1 MSKTVENLRKLR
13 DHTDDELRTQLADTR
28 DELFRL
34 QLGQYTNQVSSTALM
49 TTKRR
54 DIARILTLLN
64 GRKAGI
70 ETQAQKSATDASASS
85 EADEGAKKTKKATKT
100 AKPASKKPAPKTKK
114 AE

>member
-1 MSKTVENLRKLR
+1 VSKAVENLKKLR
-13 DHTDDELRTQLADTR
+13 DHTDDELRTALADTR

-34 QLGQYTNQVSSTALM
+34 QLGQYTNQVSSTAAM

-54 DIARILTLLN
+54 DIARILTILN

-70 ETQAQKSATDASASS
+70 ETQAQKSA
-85 EADEGAKKTKKATKT
+85 EAPAAEAAPTKKTKKKA
-100 AKPASKKPAPKTKK
+100 K

>member
-1 MSKTVENLRKLR
+1 VSKTVENLRKLR

-34 QLGQYTNQVSSTALM
+34 QLGQYTNQVTSTAAM

-70 ETQAQKSATDASASS
+70 ETQAQKSAEATTDAAP
-85 EADEGAKKTKKATKT
+85 AKKTTKKT
-100 AKPASKKPAPKTKK
+100 SKKK